1 MLTPKLLAATAV
13 ALWTAVAVAGD
24 DRGLPGPPRVRE
36 ALPGT
41 SQELEYDLDQKTP
54 LKDPGEIPLKLGF
67 LAPVRVQVFL
77 TILRP
82 AVVESTRIAS
92 DGTHRGRTRTPEDSR
107 ARLVAFAVLASSAR
121 MLEPESCRPNSL
133 LHRQP
138 CRWRANWANS
148 RWCSRK

>member
-1 MLTPKLLAATAV
+1 MCNTAGV
-13 ALWTAVAVAGD
+13 ILCN
-24 DRGLPGPPRVRE
+24 
-36 ALPGT
+36 ALPCPSFSDDLPCAVRVSRGVRFAKMVCNVAQDLIRFL
-41 SQELEYDLDQKTP
+41 SLVILEP
-54 LKDPGEIPLKLGF
+54 VSDPGEIPLKLGF

-92 DGTHRGRTRTPEDSR
+92 DGTHRGRTRTPEDSQ

-138 CRWRANWANS
+138 CRWRANRANS
-148 RWCSRK
+148 RW